1 MLCILSVDGGYIEIN
16 GSLIAI
22 VPNKE
27 DATKIEVKD
36 FYNTVKSIK
45 DNNGISDEINMDFD
59 DNIGKVKMSMDD
71 FFKQCIACGGNWGAM
86 LLTGIK
92 SVFPGGY
99 DAVREQYNS
108 MDFNDGGVRAF
119 SFLCEW
125 ITAHGVYENR
135 E

>member
-59 DNIGKVKMSMDD
+59 NNIGKVKISMGD
-71 FFKQCIACGGNWGAM
+71 FLKQCTACGGNWGCYV
-86 LLTGIK
+86 TK
-92 SVFPGGY
+92 W
-99 DAVREQYNS
+99 N
-108 MDFNDGGVRAF
+108 RA
-119 SFLCEW
+119 S
-125 ITAHGVYENR
+125 IS
-135 E
+135 

>member
-1 MLCILSVDGGYIEIN
+1 MVTG
-16 GSLIAI
+16 
-22 VPNKE
+22 
-27 DATKIEVKD
+27 
-36 FYNTVKSIK
+36 
-45 DNNGISDEINMDFD
+45 
-59 DNIGKVKMSMDD
+59 
-71 FFKQCIACGGNWGAM
+71 GAM

-92 SVFPGGY
+92 SVFPGGC